1 MSAKVE
7 TSDILN
13 LDFELKFQN
22 QEIISIYSDLILL
35 ILKLPVRKLGEMI
48 NSAF

>member
-35 ILKLPVRKLGEMI
+35 ILKLSVRKLSEMI